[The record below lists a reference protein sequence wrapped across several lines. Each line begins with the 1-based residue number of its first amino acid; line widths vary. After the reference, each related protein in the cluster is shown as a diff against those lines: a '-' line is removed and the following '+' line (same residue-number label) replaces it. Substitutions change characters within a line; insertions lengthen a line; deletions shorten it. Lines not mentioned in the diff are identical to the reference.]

1 MKFGDS
7 QKERPF
13 HCSLSIRG
21 QGWPTKIISPTI
33 LKKQTQNSSRL
44 DHKLTKRE
52 QEKKKREK
60 KMENKSHEKP
70 LTF

>member
-1 MKFGDS
+1 LAICKRKG
-7 QKERPF
+7 
-13 HCSLSIRG
+13 HSIVVSPLEAKAG
-21 QGWPTKIISPTI
+21 PTI

-60 KMENKSHEKP
+60 KGKQKP
-70 LTF
+70 